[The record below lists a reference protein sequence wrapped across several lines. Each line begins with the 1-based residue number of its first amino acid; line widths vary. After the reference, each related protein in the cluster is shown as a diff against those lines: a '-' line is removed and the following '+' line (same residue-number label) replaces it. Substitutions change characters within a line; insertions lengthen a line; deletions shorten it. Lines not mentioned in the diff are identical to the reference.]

1 MENNQKNDLEKTDSV
16 ENSGIEGGKAT
27 ETPSDKPQETDA
39 DESKAQKPSEEME
52 SGKPEKEKPVKKE
65 AQEKADSDK
74 PVEKKKP
81 APKKQ
86 AEPEAPQK
94 QYLVTSSPHIFSKD
108 SVSKIMWTVNLC
120 LVPAG
125 AMAVWIFGPRIL
137 LVTLFSILGAVGSEF
152 LWQKITKQPI
162 TIKDGSALMTG
173 LLLAYNLPPGVPFW
187 IPLIGSA
194 FAIIISKQLF
204 GGLGNNIFNP
214 ALIGRAFLL
223 ASWPV
228 IMTTW
233 QTPGNHDISV
243 TSATPLNLMKQ
254 GKLAMWN
261 LIGEGIPR
269 SEMYWKLFVGVR
281 GGCIGET
288 AAFLLLLGGAYLIYK
303 KYIDWQI
310 PAAYIGTVA
319 ILCPVF
325 YTLAKVNNPLNFL
338 DTVYFSIFSG
348 GLILGAFFMATDYVT
363 TPSTLKGRIIFAV
376 GCGLLTSIIRAIG
389 GYPEGVCYSIL
400 IMNAFAPLIDAKTKS
415 QAFGVTKE
423 KKAA

>member
-1 MENNQKNDLEKTDSV
+1 MENNQNNDLEKTDSV
-16 ENSGIEGGKAT
+16 ESSGVEGGKAN
-27 ETPSDKPQETDA
+27 ETPSDKPQKTDA
-39 DESKAQKPSEEME
+39 DDSKAQKPSEEME
-52 SGKPEKEKPVKKE
+52 SGKTEKEKPE
-65 AQEKADSDK
+65 SDK

-86 AEPEAPQK
+86 AEPEVPQK

-108 SVSKIMWTVNLC
+108 SVSKIMWTVNIC

-125 AMAVWIFGPRIL
+125 LWAIKIFGPRIL

-152 LWQKITKQPI
+152 LWQKITKQPL

-187 IPLIGSA
+187 IPFLGSA
-194 FAIIISKQLF
+194 FAIIIAKQLF

-233 QTPGNHDISV
+233 QTAGNWDISI

-254 GKLAMWN
+254 SKLAMWN
-261 LIGEGIPR
+261 LLGEGIPR
-269 SEMYWKLFVGVR
+269 SKMYIDMLLGYR

-288 AAFLLLLGGAYLIYK
+288 AAIFLLLGGAYLIYK

-310 PAAYIGTVA
+310 PATYIGTVA
-319 ILCPVF
+319 ILSPVF

-348 GLILGAFFMATDYVT
+348 GLILGAFFMATDYVS

-376 GCGLLTSIIRAIG
+376 GCGLLTSIIRAFG

-400 IMNAFAPLIDAKTKS
+400 IMNAFTPLIDAKTKS